1 MLKRIRIQ
9 KYKSLVDLEL
19 NLEPLTVILGPNASG
34 KSNFLEVLQLLS
46 RITSSQTLEDA
57 FRPPYRGH
65 PLESF
70 TFGDEGI
77 KSLLNMDKVSF
88 SIEVDVELSPTII
101 ESVNKR
107 IQEIKDTPIKIQKSK
122 KKLSLLGVYLSVK
135 SIYGTVFKL
144 RCTQNKGFYVLL
156 TSTLL
161 HLVKRDKKNK
171 TGKHS

>member
-9 KYKSLVDLEL
+9 KYKSLVDLDL
-19 NLEPLTVILGPNASG
+19 SLEPLTVILGPNASG

-57 FRPPYRGH
+57 FRPPYQGN

-77 KSLLNMDKVSF
+77 KSLLNRDKVSF
-88 SIEVDVELSPTII
+88 SIEVDVQLSPTII

-107 IQEIKDTPIKIQKSK
+107 IQEIKDTTINASRVK
-122 KKLSLLGVYLSVK
+122 KETFSTRRLPVSEGV
-135 SIYGTVFKL
+135 
-144 RCTQNKGFYVLL
+144 
-156 TSTLL
+156 STIPYT
-161 HLVKRDKKNK
+161 D
-171 TGKHS
+171 